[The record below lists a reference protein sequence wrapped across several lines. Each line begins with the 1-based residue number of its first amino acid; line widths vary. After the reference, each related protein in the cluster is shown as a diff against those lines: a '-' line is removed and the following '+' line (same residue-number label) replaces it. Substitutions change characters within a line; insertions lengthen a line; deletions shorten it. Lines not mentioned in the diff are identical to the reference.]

1 MHAAMSG
8 EGSVVMN
15 APISDHKVHSTFGKG
30 SITPG
35 PDELLSKLIDAA
47 KREPMR
53 CWGEKTKVM
62 LFGDLSDRI
71 SITLNGAQAENVDSF
86 K

>member
-1 MHAAMSG
+1 MMHAAMSG

-15 APISDHKVHSTFGKG
+15 APISDHEVHSTFGKG

-53 CWGEKTKVM
+53 C
-62 LFGDLSDRI
+62 
-71 SITLNGAQAENVDSF
+71 
-86 K
+86 